1 MARRGTSVFKPE
13 RSPARMQ
20 PQQRR
25 AEETIERIK
34 AAMIELVMAE
44 GYAAISTNRIARHAG
59 VNIASLYRYFP
70 NRASIAMALYEEAA
84 AELAQLT
91 HQHLIGHIDTPLR
104 TVLDQLL
111 RAMLDF
117 LDKKQII
124 LMRLVDEVPEL
135 RESVQALELE
145 NLARNSSRI
154 FLRHHI
160 GAIDEASLDC
170 KLFFVQHFAM
180 GLIRRYVTE
189 RPVQVSRERFL
200 SELGT
205 LIVHYLHS

>member
-1 MARRGTSVFKPE
+1 MPRSTINAFKPE

-25 AEETIERIK
+25 AEETIDRIK
-34 AAMIELVMAE
+34 VAMVELVMAE

-84 AELAQLT
+84 AELARLA
-91 HQHLIGHIDTPLR
+91 HQQLIGHIDAPLQQ
-104 TVLDQLL
+104 VLEQLL
-111 RAMLDF
+111 PAVLDF
-117 LDKKQII
+117 LDEKQII

-135 RESVQALELE
+135 RESARALELE

-154 FLRHHI
+154 FLKHHL
-160 GAIDEASLDC
+160 ADLDEDTLTC

-180 GLIRRYVTE
+180 GLIRRYVVE
-189 RPVQVSRERFL
+189 RPSPIPRERFIT
-200 SELGT
+200 ETIT
-205 LIVHYLHS
+205 LILSYLRS